1 MRVLFSLT
9 MLSAA
14 TLASSL
20 DDMGHRDFLAF
31 IATNGRNYK
40 NVEEMA
46 TRRSVFDQAK
56 EVVKNL
62 NATIEGIS
70 FKVNH
75 FADMT
80 EEEKNEMSQA
90 GDRMRESVG
99 KHFESANT
107 KDHRRRLTST
117 DDDDS
122 WMHSINWKEAGKVT
136 EAWWTGWECSSS
148 WAIAGVTA
156 M

>member
-14 TLASSL
+14 TLASDL
-20 DDMGHRDFLAF
+20 DDMGHRDFMAF

-62 NATIEGIS
+62 NATIEGIR

-80 EEEKNEMSQA
+80 EDEKSEMSQA

-99 KHFESANT
+99 
-107 KDHRRRLTST
+107 
-117 DDDDS
+117 
-122 WMHSINWKEAGKVT
+122 
-136 EAWWTGWECSSS
+136 
-148 WAIAGVTA
+148 
-156 M
+156 